1 MGVSIA
7 CSMNPKSAYR
17 DHLEPQVQD
26 AGIAA
31 QAGKS
36 FKTATLSDVAV
47 FLSVSGTIKKQ
58 SSTERLPAIL

>member
-1 MGVSIA
+1 MMGVIVA

-31 QAGKS
+31 QAGKITKWLHYMQP
-36 FKTATLSDVAV
+36 FNV
-47 FLSVSGTIKKQ
+47 FMIMLDIKHY
-58 SSTERLPAIL
+58 